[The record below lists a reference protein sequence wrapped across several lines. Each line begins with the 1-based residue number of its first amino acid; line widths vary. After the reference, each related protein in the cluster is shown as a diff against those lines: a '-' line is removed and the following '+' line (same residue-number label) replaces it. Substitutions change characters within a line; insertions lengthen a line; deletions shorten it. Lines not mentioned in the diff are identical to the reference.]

1 METDNLKAMEQ
12 NAVNAAI
19 RWAKTDMGYPMMV
32 KSVNDYMIASTA
44 DRAFKDDPDAVR
56 HHRRTLAMQID
67 LDAFFSV
74 SSEQEQRLRDALMK
88 IAEDGDPRQYCSTHT
103 MSNMDANELKNEAI
117 RAAIRWAKTG
127 VGYFRM
133 EDAVNK
139 YIEAIGANRAIG
151 NDPEAIRLGRKAAA
165 LRIDIESIHALTKDQ
180 EQRLH
185 DTLMTTVE
193 DGVPRQ
199 RRGFRR

>member
-1 METDNLKAMEQ
+1 MESDNLKVLEQ

-19 RWAKTDMGYPMMV
+19 RWAKT
-32 KSVNDYMIASTA
+32 
-44 DRAFKDDPDAVR
+44 
-56 HHRRTLAMQID
+56 
-67 LDAFFSV
+67 
-74 SSEQEQRLRDALMK
+74 
-88 IAEDGDPRQYCSTHT
+88 
-103 MSNMDANELKNEAI
+103 
-117 RAAIRWAKTG
+117 G
-127 VGYFRM
+127 VGYFTM
-133 EDAVNK
+133 EEAVNK
-139 YIEAIGANRAIG
+139 YIEAVGANRAIG

-185 DTLMTTVE
+185 DTLMKTVE